1 MITGQPQAA
10 GSMRFC
16 PPSGSKLPPS
26 SATSARRSTAPF
38 RPANRQ
44 ARSRP
49 RPAAPPRCAARP
61 QSLPPSISAAT
72 SSKRCGWRG
81 TIIHCTSC
89 TRLAIERIAPCSG
102 GTGEVAPKRLSTS
115 SSNRSSPSRELAS
128 TTIGRGRCSRS
139 DTARGQL
146 PRVGRGVEFQVA
158 VDAGDLGAERHQPV
172 RVGFGLRPH
181 GRERRVRRPCQPR
194 QPLGRGQRFF
204 VEPRIGQHQR
214 NAALGTGRRHFG
226 PDLGFHQHA
235 DARLELVQK
244 TRHGARRVPRLPDL
258 CIARFEQLGAFVAAG
273 GGAMRS
279 AGSECPG
286 TACATR
292 RSGWRQRVFRRA
304 RRMHPALGMASGSF
318 VVVAEAL
325 FNRHAI
331 AGLGH
336 RPTPA
341 ACGEPA
347 VAQQ

>member
-1 MITGQPQAA
+1 MARHDHPLHVVHALGNRADRALLGRHRRGGTKALEHFEQQPLFAV
-10 GSMRFC
+10 
-16 PPSGSKLPPS
+16 
-26 SATSARRSTAPF
+26 ARA
-38 RPANRQ
+38 RQ
-44 ARSRP
+44 HDHRP
-49 RPAAPPRCAARP
+49 R
-61 QSLPPSISAAT
+61 QV
-72 SSKRCGWRG
+72 
-81 TIIHCTSC
+81 
-89 TRLAIERIAPCSG
+89 LAQRHG
-102 GTGEVAPKRLSTS
+102 
-115 SSNRSSPSRELAS
+115 
-128 TTIGRGRCSRS
+128 
-139 DTARGQL
+139 RGQL

-273 GGAMRS
+273 GGAMRQQDRNARVLPAQLGDQDGGS
-279 AGSECPG
+279 ACFAERDG
-286 TACATR
+286 
-292 RSGWRQRVFRRA
+292 
-304 RRMHPALGMASGSF
+304 MHPALGMASGSF

-336 RPTPA
+336 RPTPQLA
-341 ACGEPA
+341 ANQRLHNSSKGA
-347 VAQQ
+347 VQAQQQRTH